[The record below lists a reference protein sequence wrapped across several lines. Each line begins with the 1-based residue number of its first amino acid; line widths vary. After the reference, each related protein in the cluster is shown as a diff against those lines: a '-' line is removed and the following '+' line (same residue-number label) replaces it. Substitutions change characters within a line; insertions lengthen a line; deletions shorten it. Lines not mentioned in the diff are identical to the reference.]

1 MSYFAAERQ
10 YKGTAN
16 KEIHTQPQPPTRLGE
31 KYDAGSG
38 PSILAKA
45 PDEKVACML
54 KIASVGSRL
63 FSEFEKVAGPRGAAY
78 LASQNKPG
86 LLSRMWAPFSALPQ
100 GSSRARPA
108 AKPAATTPTPK
119 PAATTP
125 APKPAATTPPPAAGA
140 PAAGAPAAGAPAAG
154 APAAGAPAA
163 GAPASGAAAALGGP
177 TGYHHDAQ
185 SGAIIPTGISD
196 PNVRELVMDK
206 QLKDMGQRRMME
218 AIEAG
223 GGGQFSGMD
232 KFKARAAD
240 MFANPYFQT
249 LAPMAAQMIP
259 VGTETTTDEYGR
271 PVKRT
276 KTLGETSFGSML
288 PLGMLAAGQ
297 YRGPLQV
304 GPGGAIFGGNLKGAQ
319 PAAQTPTA

>member
-63 FSEFEKVAGPRGAAY
+63 FSEFEKEAAGLSLTAARA
-78 LASQNKPG
+78 ASAGKNPG
-86 LLSRMWAPFSALPQ
+86 IL
-100 GSSRARPA
+100 GRAA
-108 AKPAATTPTPK
+108 AGVKNIFKPADTGFAARQAARAESQAARNAAAAASTKPT
-119 PAATTP
+119 
-125 APKPAATTPPPAAGA
+125 ATTPPPAAGA
-140 PAAGAPAAGAPAAG
+140 PAAGTPAAG

-177 TGYHHDAQ
+177 SGYHHDAQ

-206 QLKDMGQRRMME
+206 QMKDMGQRRMME

-304 GPGGAIFGGNLKGAQ
+304 GPGGAIFGGNFKGAQ

>member
-86 LLSRMWAPFSALPQ
+86 FLSRMWAPFSALPQ

-119 PAATTP
+119 PT
-125 APKPAATTPPPAAGA
+125 ATTPP
-140 PAAGAPAAGAPAAG
+140 PAAGAPAAG

-177 TGYHHDAQ
+177 SGYHHDAQ
-185 SGAIIPTGISD
+185 SGAVIPTGISD